1 MTRAS
6 RTRQGGLRARG
17 FTLIEILVVLV
28 IIAVMTGAALYRIT
42 VTGVDRGL
50 DLEGDRLSDVI
61 AAATQQSGLEGRDL
75 GIHFLP
81 DRYEVLAY
89 SAFTNEWQTL
99 PDDRTYERHELP
111 EGVHLAIE
119 IEGKA
124 AVLKMPVDKEP
135 LVPQVILSAAGDAT
149 SYRVTF
155 SREGTD
161 HEFVVEGLA
170 DGTLSVRRPGAA
182 P

>member
-6 RTRQGGLRARG
+6 RPRRGDLRVRG

-81 DRYEVLAY
+81 DRYEVIGY
-89 SAFTNEWQTL
+89 SAMRNEWQTL
-99 PDDRTYERHELP
+99 AEDRTYDRHELP
-111 EGVHLAIE
+111 TGVHLAVE

-124 AVLKMPVDKEP
+124 AILKMPVDKEP
-135 LVPQVILSAAGDAT
+135 LEPQIIISAAGDAT

-161 HEFVVEGLA
+161 HEFVLEGRA
-170 DGTLSVRRPGAA
+170 DGTLSVRRPGT
-182 P
+182 PP